1 MCEQLADIQH
11 DLTSEISGFRKVN
24 KPNVAIVVVVFMDG
38 TKSSAIDRAADG
50 VARPFQSVS
59 AFRRSCR
66 LTQQRLKIELCRT
79 EKL

>member
-1 MCEQLADIQH
+1 
-11 DLTSEISGFRKVN
+11 
-24 KPNVAIVVVVFMDG
+24 VAIVVVVFMDG

-66 LTQQRLKIELCRT
+66 LTQKR
-79 EKL
+79 